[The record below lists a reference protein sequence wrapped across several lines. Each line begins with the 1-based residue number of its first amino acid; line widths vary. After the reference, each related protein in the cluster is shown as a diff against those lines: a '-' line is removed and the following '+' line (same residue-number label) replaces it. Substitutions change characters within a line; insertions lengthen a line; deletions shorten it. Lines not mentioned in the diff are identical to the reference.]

1 MSIPTYSP
9 AQANTLVAVGQLQRF
24 ATRAGNLFLE
34 ERCTRAADNLL
45 ASYDVGV
52 DDDAR
57 HTQDEIALAVTA
69 PLNGESETIREL
81 RLAGTNLARKAIT
94 NVKRTLRRQFARR
107 SPEVPETECHSASE
121 VEDRLECQD
130 LIDLATPKQ
139 REVLGLRLLGTED
152 TEIAA
157 RLGLT
162 VGNVA
167 VIACRGANRIRDR
180 LAAKGFLESLAA

>member
-9 AQANTLVAVGQLQRF
+9 AQARILVAVGQLQRF

-45 ASYDVGV
+45 VSYDVRV

-57 HTQDEIALAVTA
+57 HAQDEIVLAVIA
-69 PLNGESETIREL
+69 PVNGEPEAIREL
-81 RLAGTNLARKAIT
+81 RLAGIDLARKAIT

-107 SPEVPETECHSASE
+107 SREIPESECHSAAE
-121 VEDRLECQD
+121 VENRLECQD
-130 LIDLATPKQ
+130 LIGIATPKQ
-139 REVLGLRLLGTED
+139 REVLGLRLIGTDD

-162 VGNVA
+162 IGNVA
-167 VIACRGANRIRDR
+167 VIAHRGANRIRDH
-180 LAAKGFLESLAA
+180 LAARGFLEGLAA